1 MTALQALERLKSV
14 QAKLV
19 PLRDILTNPAMQPR
33 VERMIPIR
41 DTGRAKESS
50 ERHICTF
57 RQVLESLEGN
67 ELEPILIA
75 FITERTPILEPG
87 LYVVDGHHRLKA
99 YERTGREAIPARILP
114 MDCRTAVMVSKL
126 VNCTGRSLEMHPEQ
140 CRDAAWQYLADVTQ
154 RGAAELPKGESLR
167 SVAAR
172 YGISKGTVSS
182 MLAYLPSVE
191 LKGFHPMTIDPGT
204 GWPRWRYVR
213 EAGKGWHTSL
223 PATPGE
229 RFNREAEKA
238 ARQAAKFVETYAPA
252 IRARALEML
261 ANDEVYSRHQVETVE
276 FLSVIG
282 SPLIA

>member
-1 MTALQALERLKSV
+1 
-14 QAKLV
+14 
-19 PLRDILTNPAMQPR
+19 
-33 VERMIPIR
+33 MIPFK
-41 DTGRAKESS
+41 DKGRAKESS
-50 ERHICTF
+50 ERHIGTF
-57 RQVLESLEGN
+57 RQVLEGSERN

-75 FITERTPILEPG
+75 SIAEQTPILEPG

-99 YERTGREAIPARILP
+99 YKRSGRDMIPARILP
-114 MDCRTAVMVSKL
+114 MDCRTAVIVSKV

-154 RGAAELPKGESLR
+154 RGATDLPKGESLR

-191 LKGFHPMTIDPGT
+191 LDGFPPMTIDPGT

-213 EAGKGWHTSL
+213 QEGKGWQTNL
-223 PATPGE
+223 PTTPGE
-229 RFNREAEKA
+229 RFHREAEKA
-238 ARQAAKFVETYAPA
+238 ARQAAKFVDTYPPA
-252 IRARALEML
+252 IRARALEMI
-261 ANDEVYSRHQVETVE
+261 ANDEVYSRHQVEAVE

-282 SPLIA
+282 LPLNT